1 MVGGRHQADSRKQK
15 IVSALS
21 RIPKAT
27 YRELLLIKPNFLLFV
42 LIALG
47 LLGGLVSAGS
57 RWQAEA
63 RNRRVEL
70 VVDYGDA
77 QALANTARRQVDD
90 VLQPLRA
97 AGITTVA
104 ITEDTLGTLNANG
117 VVTYRREGDET
128 VLTFAPGFPGERPRV
143 IQMLAHKAPGLVVTP
158 EGRDG
163 LRIGSPWPQFSTLP
177 IGLDSGSVRT
187 VTQNGLLVAPRLVN
201 FPGVTQSSIAWELA
215 QTKRQCSDAQG
226 IGPVIFAGSSVL
238 GNRGLIKATA
248 DALTADGLTY
258 GSVELGKTLGDEDLS
273 RMASA
278 RTVRVHSIGT
288 DEMGNMEEPTA
299 VERFVRAAKERN
311 IRVCYVRLFTFG
323 LAKDADAIHAN
334 TEFVGKIVKGMG
346 EARLTVAGPAHPY
359 AADPAPGLALR
370 VLLALGVAGGTLLL
384 LRVFTGIRGRA
395 FALALALGLLP
406 ALVLAVPSHTPKGR
420 EALALLAACVFPTL
434 GLCSIAL
441 PRPAPG
447 DTGGRALGRAFGA
460 YVRMTGVTTIGIL
473 LVVGLLSGRLFLI
486 KVDAFLGVKL
496 VLVTPV
502 LLVAAYYGLG
512 LAALGPHAGWAERR
526 GAALDC
532 LRTLAARPLLLGQV
546 AVGLAALVAL
556 AFLVARSGNDPGV
569 GVSGSELTMRSL
581 LDKYLYVRPRTK
593 EFLLGHPALL
603 LALAMT
609 ASGRFVRWTL
619 PLLVVGAIGQSS
631 LMDTFCHLHTP
642 LLISALHGLIG
653 WALGAIIGAL
663 LWLAAARTFRPVA
676 TKAAS

>member
-1 MVGGRHQADSRKQK
+1 
-15 IVSALS
+15 L
-21 RIPKAT
+21 T
-27 YRELLLIKPNFLLFV
+27 KPNFLLFL

-47 LLGGLVSAGS
+47 LLGGLVSAGG

-77 QALANTARRQVDD
+77 QALANTTRRQVDD
-90 VLQPLRA
+90 VLQQLRA
-97 AGITTVA
+97 GGITTVA

-117 VVTYRREGDET
+117 VVTYKRDGSET

-158 EGRDG
+158 EGADG
-163 LRIGSPWPQFSTLP
+163 LRIGSPWPQFSTIP
-177 IGLDSGSVRT
+177 IGLGGDAVDA
-187 VTQNGLLVAPRLVN
+187 VKQNGLLVAPRLVN
-201 FPGVTQSSIAWELA
+201 FTGVTVQNIAWEMA
-215 QTKRQCSDAQG
+215 QTKRQCAG
-226 IGPVIFAGSSVL
+226 PAGVGPVIFAGSSVL
-238 GNRGLIKATA
+238 GNRGLIRVTA
-248 DALTADGLTY
+248 DALESEGLTY
-258 GSVELGKTLGDEDLS
+258 GSVELGKTFGDEDLS

-288 DEMGNMEEPTA
+288 DEMGNMDEPTA

-323 LAKDADAIHAN
+323 LSKDADAIHAN
-334 TEFVGKIVKGMG
+334 TEFVGQIVKGMR

-359 AADPAPGLALR
+359 AADPAPGLILR
-370 VLLALGVAGGTLLL
+370 VLMALGVLGGALLL
-384 LRVFTGIRGRA
+384 LRVFTGISGKA
-395 FALALALGLLP
+395 FTLALVLGALLALGLAAP
-406 ALVLAVPSHTPKGR
+406 GHTPKGR

-434 GLCSIAL
+434 GLCAVAL
-441 PRPAPG
+441 PRPARDGSPG
-447 DTGGRALGRAFGA
+447 SVLGRAL
-460 YVRMTGVTTIGIL
+460 MTYLQMTAVTVIGIF

-502 LLVAAYYGLG
+502 LLVALYYGLG
-512 LAALGPHAGWAERR
+512 LAALGSQAGWAERR
-526 GAALDC
+526 GAVEDC
-532 LRTLAARPLLLGQV
+532 LRTLAARPLLVGQIV
-546 AVGLAALVAL
+546 AGLVGLAAL

-603 LALAMT
+603 LALAT
-609 ASGRFVRWTL
+609 VASGRFVRWTL

-642 LLISALHGLIG
+642 LLISGLHGLIG
-653 WALGAIIGAL
+653 WVLGALFGAL
-663 LWLAAARTFRPVA
+663 LWTVAARPAGRPVQ
-676 TKAAS
+676 

>member
-1 MVGGRHQADSRKQK
+1 
-15 IVSALS
+15 L
-21 RIPKAT
+21 T
-27 YRELLLIKPNFLLFV
+27 KPNVFLFF
-42 LIALG
+42 LIAMG
-47 LLGGLVSAGS
+47 LLGGLVSAGH

-77 QALANTARRQVDD
+77 QALANTTRRQVDD
-90 VLQPLRA
+90 VLQQLRA
-97 AGITTVA
+97 GGITTVA

-117 VVTYRREGDET
+117 VVTYKRDGSET

-158 EGRDG
+158 EGADG
-163 LRIGSPWPQFSTLP
+163 LRIGSPWPQFSTIP
-177 IGLDSGSVRT
+177 IGLGGDAVDA
-187 VTQNGLLVAPRLVN
+187 VKQNGLLVAPRLVN
-201 FPGVTQSSIAWELA
+201 FTGVTVQNIAWEMA
-215 QTKRQCSDAQG
+215 QTKRQCAG
-226 IGPVIFAGSSVL
+226 PAGVGPVIFAGSSVL
-238 GNRGLIKATA
+238 GNRGLIRVTA
-248 DALTADGLTY
+248 DALESEGLTY
-258 GSVELGKTLGDEDLS
+258 GSVELGKTFGDEDLS

-288 DEMGNMEEPTA
+288 DEMGNMDEPTA

-323 LAKDADAIHAN
+323 LSKDADAIHAN
-334 TEFVGKIVKGMG
+334 TEFVGQIVKGMR

-359 AADPAPGLALR
+359 AADPAPGLILR
-370 VLLALGVAGGTLLL
+370 VLMALGVLGGALLL
-384 LRVFTGIRGRA
+384 LRVFTGISGKA
-395 FALALALGLLP
+395 FTLALVLGALLALGLAAP
-406 ALVLAVPSHTPKGR
+406 GHTPKGR

-434 GLCSIAL
+434 GLCAVAL
-441 PRPAPG
+441 PRPARDGSPG
-447 DTGGRALGRAFGA
+447 SVLGRAL
-460 YVRMTGVTTIGIL
+460 MTYLQMTAVTVIGIF

-502 LLVAAYYGLG
+502 LLVALYYGLG
-512 LAALGPHAGWAERR
+512 LAALGSQAGWAERR
-526 GAALDC
+526 GAVEDC
-532 LRTLAARPLLLGQV
+532 LRTLAARPLLVGQIV
-546 AVGLAALVAL
+546 AGLVGLAAL

-603 LALAMT
+603 LALAT
-609 ASGRFVRWTL
+609 VASGRFVRWTL

-642 LLISALHGLIG
+642 LLISGLHGLIG
-653 WALGAIIGAL
+653 WVLGALFGAL
-663 LWLAAARTFRPVA
+663 LWTVAARPAGRPVQ
-676 TKAAS
+676 

>member
-1 MVGGRHQADSRKQK
+1 LTKS
-15 IVSALS
+15 
-21 RIPKAT
+21 
-27 YRELLLIKPNFLLFV
+27 NFLLFV

-47 LLGGLVSAGS
+47 LLGGLVSAGH

-63 RNRRVEL
+63 RNRRIEL

-77 QALANTARRQVDD
+77 QALANTTRRQVDD
-90 VLQPLRA
+90 VLQRLRA

-117 VVTYRREGDET
+117 VVTYKRDGDET
-128 VLTFAPGFPGERPRV
+128 VLMFAPGFPGERPRV

-158 EGRDG
+158 EGADR
-163 LRIGSPWPQFSTLP
+163 LRIGSPWPQFSTIP
-177 IGLDSGSVRT
+177 IGLDGNAVDI
-187 VTQNGLLVAPRLVN
+187 VKQNGLLVAPRLVN
-201 FPGVTQSSIAWELA
+201 FTGVTVENIAWETA
-215 QTKRQCSDAQG
+215 QTKQQCAGPAG

-238 GNRGLIKATA
+238 GNRGLVRATA
-248 DALTADGLTY
+248 DALDANGLTY
-258 GSVELGKTLGDEDLS
+258 GSVELGKTFGDEDLS
-273 RMASA
+273 RMAQA

-288 DEMGNMEEPTA
+288 DEMGNMDEPTA

-323 LAKDADAIHAN
+323 LTKDADAIHAN
-334 TEFVGKIVKGMG
+334 TEFVSQIVKGMR

-359 AADPAPGLALR
+359 AADPAPGLVLRALM
-370 VLLALGVAGGTLLL
+370 ALGVLGGTLLL
-384 LRVFTGIRGRA
+384 LRAFTGISGNA
-395 FALALALGLLP
+395 LVIALVLGGLLALALA
-406 ALVLAVPSHTPKGR
+406 VPGHTPKGR
-420 EALALLAACVFPTL
+420 EALALLAACVFPAL
-434 GLCSIAL
+434 GLCYVAL
-441 PRPAPG
+441 PHPARG
-447 DTGGRALGRAFGA
+447 GSNGKVLGRALGA
-460 YVRMTGVTTIGIL
+460 YAQMTAVTVIGIV

-486 KVDAFLGVKL
+486 KVEAFLGVKL

-512 LAALGPHAGWAERR
+512 LAVLGPQAGWAERW
-526 GAALDC
+526 GAAGDC
-532 LRTLAARPLLLGQV
+532 LRALAARPLLAGQV
-546 AVGLAALVAL
+546 AIGLVALVAL

-603 LALAMT
+603 LALAAA

-619 PLLVVGAIGQSS
+619 PLLIVGAIGQSS

-642 LLISALHGLIG
+642 LLISGLHGLIG
-653 WALGAIIGAL
+653 WVLGALFGAL
-663 LWLAAARTFRPVA
+663 LWTVAARSVPS
-676 TKAAS
+676 KAGL

>member
-1 MVGGRHQADSRKQK
+1 MTKSN
-15 IVSALS
+15 L
-21 RIPKAT
+21 
-27 YRELLLIKPNFLLFV
+27 LLFV

-47 LLGGLVSAGS
+47 LLGGLVSAGH

-77 QALANTARRQVDD
+77 QALANTTRRQVDD
-90 VLQPLRA
+90 VLQQLKA

-117 VVTYRREGDET
+117 VVTYRRDGDET
-128 VLTFAPGFPGERPRV
+128 VLMFAPGFPGERPRV
-143 IQMLAHKAPGLVVTP
+143 LQMLAHKAPGLVVTP
-158 EGRDG
+158 EGADG

-177 IGLDSGSVRT
+177 IGLDSDSVQT
-187 VTQNGLLVAPRLVN
+187 VKQNGLLVAPRLVN
-201 FPGVTQSSIAWELA
+201 FTGATQESIAWEMA
-215 QTKRQCSDAQG
+215 QAERQCAGPAG

-248 DALTADGLTY
+248 DALRADGLTY
-258 GSVELGKTLGDEDLS
+258 GSVELGKTFGDEDLS
-273 RMASA
+273 RMAA
-278 RTVRVHSIGT
+278 AQTVRVHSIGA
-288 DEMGNMEEPTA
+288 DEMGTMDEPTA

-323 LAKDADAIHAN
+323 LTKDADAIHAN
-334 TEFVGKIVKGMG
+334 TEFVGRIVKGMRQ
-346 EARLTVAGPAHPY
+346 ARLTVAGPAHPY

-370 VLLALGVAGGTLLL
+370 VLMALGVLGGTLLL
-384 LRVFTGIRGRA
+384 LRVFTGIVGRA
-395 FALALALGLLP
+395 FTLALVLGGLLALALAAPG
-406 ALVLAVPSHTPKGR
+406 HTPKGR
-420 EALALLAACVFPTL
+420 EALALLTACVFPTL
-434 GLCSIAL
+434 GLCCVAL
-441 PRPAPG
+441 PRPARDG
-447 DTGGRALGRAFGA
+447 STGAVLGRAFGTYA
-460 YVRMTGVTTIGIL
+460 RMTGVTVIGIL

-486 KVDAFLGVKL
+486 KVDEFLGVKL

-502 LLVAAYYGLG
+502 LLVALYYGLG
-512 LAALGPHAGWAERR
+512 LASVGPNAGWAKRR
-526 GAALDC
+526 EAVEDC
-532 LRTLAARPLLLGQV
+532 LRTLAARPLLVGQV
-546 AVGLAALVAL
+546 ALGLVALAAL

-603 LALAMT
+603 LALAAA

-619 PLLVVGAIGQSS
+619 PLLVVGAIGQAS

-642 LLISALHGLIG
+642 LVISGLHGLIG
-653 WALGAIIGAL
+653 WVLGAIVGAL
-663 LWLAAARTFRPVA
+663 LWLAAPKSLLE
-676 TKAAS
+676 KAAR

>member
-1 MVGGRHQADSRKQK
+1 MTKS
-15 IVSALS
+15 
-21 RIPKAT
+21 
-27 YRELLLIKPNFLLFV
+27 NFLLFV

-47 LLGGLVSAGS
+47 LLGGLVSAGH

-63 RNRRVEL
+63 RNRRIEL

-77 QALANTARRQVDD
+77 QALANTTRRQVDD
-90 VLQPLRA
+90 VLQRLRA

-117 VVTYRREGDET
+117 VVTYKRDGDET
-128 VLTFAPGFPGERPRV
+128 VLMFAPGFPGERPRV

-158 EGRDG
+158 EGADR
-163 LRIGSPWPQFSTLP
+163 LRIGSPWPQFSTIP
-177 IGLDSGSVRT
+177 IGLDGNAVDI
-187 VTQNGLLVAPRLVN
+187 VKQNGLLVAPRLVN
-201 FPGVTQSSIAWELA
+201 FTGVTVENIAWETA
-215 QTKRQCSDAQG
+215 QTKQQCAGPAG

-238 GNRGLIKATA
+238 GNRGLVRATA
-248 DALTADGLTY
+248 DALDANGLTY
-258 GSVELGKTLGDEDLS
+258 GSVELGKTFGDEDLS
-273 RMASA
+273 RMAQA

-288 DEMGNMEEPTA
+288 DEMGNMDEPTA

-323 LAKDADAIHAN
+323 LTKDADAIHAN
-334 TEFVGKIVKGMG
+334 TEFVSQIVKGMR

-359 AADPAPGLALR
+359 AADPAPGLVLRALM
-370 VLLALGVAGGTLLL
+370 ALGVLGGTLLL
-384 LRVFTGIRGRA
+384 LRAFTGISGNA
-395 FALALALGLLP
+395 LVIALVLGGLLALALA
-406 ALVLAVPSHTPKGR
+406 VPGHTPKGR
-420 EALALLAACVFPTL
+420 EALALLAACVFPAL
-434 GLCSIAL
+434 GLCYVAL
-441 PRPAPG
+441 PHPARG
-447 DTGGRALGRAFGA
+447 GSNGKVLGRALGA
-460 YVRMTGVTTIGIL
+460 YAQMTAVTVIGIV

-486 KVDAFLGVKL
+486 KVEAFLGVKL

-512 LAALGPHAGWAERR
+512 LAVLGPQAGWAERW
-526 GAALDC
+526 GAAGDC
-532 LRTLAARPLLLGQV
+532 LRALAARPLLAGQV
-546 AVGLAALVAL
+546 AIGLVALVAL

-603 LALAMT
+603 LALAAA

-619 PLLVVGAIGQSS
+619 PLLIVGAIGQSS

-642 LLISALHGLIG
+642 LLISGLHGLIG
-653 WALGAIIGAL
+653 WVLGALFGAL
-663 LWLAAARTFRPVA
+663 LWTVAARSVPS
-676 TKAAS
+676 KAGL